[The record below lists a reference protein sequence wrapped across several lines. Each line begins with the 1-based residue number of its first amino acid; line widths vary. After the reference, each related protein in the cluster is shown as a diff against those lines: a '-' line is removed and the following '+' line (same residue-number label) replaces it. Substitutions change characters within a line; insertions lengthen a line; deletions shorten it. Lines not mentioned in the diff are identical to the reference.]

1 MWDMCKFIFI
11 QWAVTRIY
19 CLLSLKKLFL
29 MIWRPEM
36 TLSVASYVRKKIIY
50 FEKNVKLTKN
60 KTFNNSFFKT
70 IFLYF
75 HSLSIFLKLLD
86 FNKSWL
92 IFSGEIFFRTLLFP
106 ILKKK
111 SKIFKYIIV
120 FFEKDFSL
128 KNSFNDFSH

>member
-1 MWDMCKFIFI
+1 
-11 QWAVTRIY
+11 
-19 CLLSLKKLFL
+19 